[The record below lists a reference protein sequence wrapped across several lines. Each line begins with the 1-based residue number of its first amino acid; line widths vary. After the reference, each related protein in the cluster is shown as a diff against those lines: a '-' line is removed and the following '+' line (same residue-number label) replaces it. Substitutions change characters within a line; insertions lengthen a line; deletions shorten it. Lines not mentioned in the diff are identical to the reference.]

1 MDKQQILTSAMQ
13 WMHARGWRAKL
24 AKSRSGQS
32 LFEHSLVEVDVL
44 LELQPILAD
53 ARHYGLTEA
62 EGNIL
67 AVAALVHDTGKETD
81 EWQRYV
87 RASSPARWVS
97 HVSPELVRDVVPEVC
112 KALGFDEIAGSV
124 QRTMAHCAE
133 FHHKQP
139 GRGDGA
145 VMEALLLG
153 GTDRFLTLAYLVRAV
168 DHLCSADS
176 PRDALHA
183 GESDPSLGKHVR
195 FTTHEASPRG
205 VSTAFVHR
213 AAQRAF
219 EALSWKPLLY
229 FANGTIYGRDMND
242 TPTMPAPEEI
252 VQRLSSDLSVSLGG
266 DVGRLMVGSPT
277 GNILPKPDLF
287 SFAESR
293 NYLRIAFRKIGPQSF
308 AKKPMKD
315 KRTVVLAY
323 WKLAARDGDADDAAL
338 EHEAGRISAAQ
349 PEMLVFKFFKAMMD
363 PGKISAIGSAGAGL
377 AEKLY
382 EERFGVGSWVALQGT
397 STLMPARDMAGT
409 VDYFWRLSGPAVG
422 HPEVE
427 SVEELAPDIRAEVL
441 IDLLDGVAQ
450 KVYEGAG
457 CSSPRDGL
465 ARLMSEAFIR
475 DLLSPS
481 KNADVRTVAE
491 SQLLHYSAS
500 KPVSGTESAQ
510 GLYLCPI
517 CNAPFKREQG
527 KTASADFIEN
537 PQAHTNR
544 GVSHGRFG
552 YIVVCLGCYYER
564 LLRQVLMGDRPAE
577 IIRLEP
583 RLNCGPR
590 RGEKV
595 IRDVRALVEAAQ
607 GDMRGETG
615 DLERGFSLG
624 FTDQAA
630 RAIGDRDPFALA
642 PGELLALFRYR
653 YTADTQKK
661 RRREAMKRL
670 KGEFDEDL
678 AALNASF
685 GESFETWGAAVQAL
699 IENRISDPEIKAIRR
714 EVFRLYET
722 VQLVCETPNVMF
734 IPMSYEIAGGDK
746 ESETSKALRRLYV
759 ALLLGMVFD
768 SAVAID
774 RGSEAAQ
781 AQGNRGAAYVAPVPA
796 VRALIGYDWLPVTE
810 AKQWLMA
817 IGAASQLVRATGLPE
832 RSALY
837 QILAADPAERIAR
850 RIEEQNEIRLSLNH
864 VCLISQLPYF
874 RSALN

>member
-13 WMHARGWRAKL
+13 WMNPRGWRNKL

-44 LELQPILAD
+44 LELQPILAE

-67 AVAALVHDTGKETD
+67 TVAALVHDTGKETD
-81 EWQRYV
+81 EWQKYV
-87 RASSPARWVS
+87 QTSSPTRWVS
-97 HVSPELVRDVVPEVC
+97 HVIPELVRGLVPEVC
-112 KALGFDEIAGSV
+112 KALGFDDIAEGV

-133 FHHKQP
+133 FHHTPP

-153 GTDRFLTLAYLVRAV
+153 GTDRFLTLAYLVKAV

-176 PRDALHA
+176 PRDALHV
-183 GESDPSLGKHVR
+183 GENDPSLGKHVR

-219 EALSWKPLLY
+219 ESLSWKPLLY
-229 FANGTIYGRDMND
+229 FTNGTVYGKDMND
-242 TPTMPAPEEI
+242 TPTLPPADEI
-252 VQRLSSDLSVSLGG
+252 VQRLSNDLSVSLGR
-266 DVGRLMVGSPT
+266 DVSRLMVGSPT

-293 NYLRIAFRKIGPQSF
+293 NYLQIAFRKIGPQSF
-308 AKKPMKD
+308 AKKQMKD
-315 KRTVVLAY
+315 KRTVVLNY
-323 WKLAARDGDADDAAL
+323 WKLTARDGHAEDAAL
-338 EHEAGRISAAQ
+338 EHEVGRISAAQ

-363 PGKISAIGSAGAGL
+363 PGKISAIGTSGARL

-382 EERFGVGSWVALQGT
+382 EQRFGVGSWEALQGT

-409 VDYFWRLSGPAVG
+409 VDYFWRLSGPAVA

-441 IDLLDGVAQ
+441 IDLLNGIVQ
-450 KVYEGAG
+450 KVYAAAG

-465 ARLMSEAFIR
+465 ARSMSEAFIR
-475 DLLSPS
+475 DLLNPAT
-481 KNADVRTVAE
+481 NPDVRTVAA

-500 KPVSGTESAQ
+500 KAVSGTESAQ

-517 CNAPFKREQG
+517 CNASFKREQG
-527 KTASADFIEN
+527 KTASADFIDN

-590 RGEKV
+590 KGEK
-595 IRDVRALVEAAQ
+595 ITRDVRSLVEAAQ
-607 GDMRGETG
+607 GEMRGESG

-653 YTADTQKK
+653 FTAETQKK

-670 KGEFDEDL
+670 KAEFDEDL

-685 GESFETWGAAVQAL
+685 GESFGTWEAAVQAL
-699 IENRISDPEIKAIRR
+699 IENRMSDPEIRAIRR

-722 VQLVCETPNVMF
+722 VQLVCETPNVIF
-734 IPMSYEIAGGDK
+734 IPMSHEIAGGDK
-746 ESETSKALRRLYV
+746 ESETSRALRRLYV

-774 RGSEAAQ
+774 RGSEAAP
-781 AQGNRGAAYVAPVPA
+781 AQGNRGAAYVPPVPA
-796 VRALIGYDWLPVTE
+796 VRALIRYDWLPVTE
-810 AKQWLMA
+810 AKRWLMA
-817 IGAASQLVRATGLPE
+817 IGAASRLVRATGLPE

-837 QILAADPAERIAR
+837 QILAADPAERVAR
-850 RIEEQNEIRLSLNH
+850 RIEEQNEMRLSLSH
-864 VCLISQLPYF
+864 VRLISQLPYF
-874 RSALN
+874 RSAPN